1 MMTVNGIAPPAPT
14 VARSA
19 AGSGPRPTEVAARA
33 TRRRF
38 STAYKLR
45 ILEEA
50 DRCAPGEQ
58 GALLRRE
65 GLYSAHLSKWRR
77 QRAAGSLQSSGRG
90 RASGDNSTTVR
101 QVTALEREN
110 RRLRQKLDRAET
122 IIAAQSKLCALWN
135 LPTPPQ
141 HGSNG

>member
-1 MMTVNGIAPPAPT
+1 MMTENGT
-14 VARSA
+14 VPQ
-19 AGSGPRPTEVAARA
+19 GSTMVRTAPTEVPARA

-38 STAYKLR
+38 SAAYKLR
-45 ILEEA
+45 IVEEA

-65 GLYSAHLSKWRR
+65 GLYSSHLTKWRR
-77 QRAAGSLQSSGRG
+77 QRAAGSLQRRGRG
-90 RASGDNSTTVR
+90 RGSPDASAAVR

-110 RRLRQKLDRAET
+110 RRLRQRLDRAET

>member
-1 MMTVNGIAPPAPT
+1 MTTPNGSVPQTTIVNKA
-14 VARSA
+14 V
-19 AGSGPRPTEVAARA
+19 GSGTAPTEVPARA
-33 TRRRF
+33 SRRRF
-38 STAYKLR
+38 SATYKLR

-65 GLYSAHLSKWRR
+65 GLYSSHLTKWRR
-77 QRAAGSLQSSGRG
+77 QRAAGSLQRSGRG
-90 RASGDNSTTVR
+90 RASADASTAVR

>member
-1 MMTVNGIAPPAPT
+1 MVTTNGT
-14 VARSA
+14 VAQGATVVNKA
-19 AGSGPRPTEVAARA
+19 AGSTTTATEVPARA

-38 STAYKLR
+38 SAAYKRR

-50 DRCAPGEQ
+50 DRCGPGEQ

-65 GLYSAHLSKWRR
+65 GLYSSHLTKWRR
-77 QRAAGSLQSSGRG
+77 QRAAGALQGRGPGQSSTA
-90 RASGDNSTTVR
+90 ASTAVR
-101 QVTALEREN
+101 QVTALEREV